1 MKKVLGFFVISALG
15 CLVLSGCQGGGSEPE
30 GPPPGPPTS
39 PEVIPETPAGD
50 AGSPAREGSKG
61 GGGER
66 TSR

>member
-1 MKKVLGFFVISALG
+1 MKRLLSIFVISTIG
-15 CLVLSGCQGGGSEPE
+15 CIVMSGCQGASEPE

>member
-1 MKKVLGFFVISALG
+1 MKKVIGIVTVSAIA
-15 CLVLSGCQGGGSEPE
+15 CVMLSGCQGSAEPE
-30 GPPPGPPTS
+30 GPPPGAPTT

-50 AGSPAREGSKG
+50 ANSPAREGSKG

>member
-1 MKKVLGFFVISALG
+1 MRKLIGLLIISALG
-15 CLVLSGCQGGGSEPE
+15 CIVMSGCQGASEPE